1 MLRKAKVCICET
13 DLMDRGCVRDTV
25 SEARMMTITLSSG
38 ETSGKAVTCVLGDE
52 DHCTQ

>member
-1 MLRKAKVCICET
+1 MLRKAEVCFC
-13 DLMDRGCVRDTV
+13 DANLMDRGYVRDTV

-38 ETSGKAVTCVLGDE
+38 ETSGKTVICVLGDE